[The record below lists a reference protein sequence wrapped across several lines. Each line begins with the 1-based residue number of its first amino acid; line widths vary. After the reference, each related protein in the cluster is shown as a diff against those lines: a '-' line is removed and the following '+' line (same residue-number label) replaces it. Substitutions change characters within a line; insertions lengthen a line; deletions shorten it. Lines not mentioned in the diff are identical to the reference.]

1 MTYVPV
7 GPPPVESPRVREL
20 SQRLAEVIEEYE
32 RQYPM
37 SAGEVRQAL
46 RIAGSKKAG
55 GGAGTAVA
63 VAAGLGLLL
72 GIGMFAYFLAE
83 RQPGGGDVTAIPAIL
98 VGVGIVAVGLVA
110 FLRNR

>member
-20 SQRLAEVIEEYE
+20 SQRLAKVIEEFE
-32 RQYPM
+32 QQYPM

-46 RIAGSKKAG
+46 RIAGSKKAS

-63 VAAGLGLLL
+63 LAAGFGLLL
-72 GIGMFAYFLAE
+72 GIGMFAYFLSQ
-83 RQPGGGDVTAIPAIL
+83 RQPDGGDVTAIPAIL

-110 FLRNR
+110 YLRNR